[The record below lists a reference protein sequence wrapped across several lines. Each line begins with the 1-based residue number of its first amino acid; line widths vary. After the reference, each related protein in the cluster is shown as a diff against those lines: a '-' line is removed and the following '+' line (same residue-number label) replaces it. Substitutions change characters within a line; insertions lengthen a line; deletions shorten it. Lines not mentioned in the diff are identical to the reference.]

1 MFTNTP
7 IMYHSIL
14 SPPEMFRV
22 RVQNVSHHDKQR
34 ALTLFVTNKTLK
46 TFKTNKMF
54 LLLWCS
60 KYKRRQHRQSQTTQ
74 YRRNCPLLSQLSL
87 NT

>member
-22 RVQNVSHHDKQR
+22 RVQNVSNHDKQR
-34 ALTLFVTNKTLK
+34 ALTLFATADYHLADNILNPTPIHRKKT
-46 TFKTNKMF
+46 TTATAFPSSAI
-54 LLLWCS
+54 S
-60 KYKRRQHRQSQTTQ
+60 KGNEYE
-74 YRRNCPLLSQLSL
+74 
-87 NT
+87 

>member
-34 ALTLFVTNKTLK
+34 ALTLFATADYHLADNFLNPTPIHRKKT
-46 TFKTNKMF
+46 TTATAFPSSAI
-54 LLLWCS
+54 S
-60 KYKRRQHRQSQTTQ
+60 K
-74 YRRNCPLLSQLSL
+74 RNEYE
-87 NT
+87 

>member
-7 IMYHSIL
+7 VMYHSIL

-34 ALTLFVTNKTLK
+34 ALTLFATADYHLADNVLNP
-46 TFKTNKMF
+46 MYGF
-54 LLLWCS
+54 LLFKVQRL
-60 KYKRRQHRQSQTTQ
+60 KV
-74 YRRNCPLLSQLSL
+74 NV
-87 NT
+87 

>member
-7 IMYHSIL
+7 VMYHSIL

-34 ALTLFVTNKTLK
+34 ALTLFATADYHLADNVLNPTPIHRKNPMCGFFLFKVQRLK
-46 TFKTNKMF
+46 VKCLTVNV
-54 LLLWCS
+54 
-60 KYKRRQHRQSQTTQ
+60 
-74 YRRNCPLLSQLSL
+74 
-87 NT
+87 

>member
-34 ALTLFVTNKTLK
+34 ALTLFATADYHLADNVLNPHQSIERRQQLQQLSPLLLFLKETNMNNVNNLTTNK
-46 TFKTNKMF
+46 N
-54 LLLWCS
+54 
-60 KYKRRQHRQSQTTQ
+60 
-74 YRRNCPLLSQLSL
+74 
-87 NT
+87 

>member
-34 ALTLFVTNKTLK
+34 ALTLFATADYHLADNVLNPTPIHRKKT
-46 TFKTNKMF
+46 TTATVFPSSAI
-54 LLLWCS
+54 S
-60 KYKRRQHRQSQTTQ
+60 KGNEYE
-74 YRRNCPLLSQLSL
+74 
-87 NT
+87 